1 MPIDMEEAMSVL
13 GRWRNEYGSILD
25 IRSQAPNGSLSG
37 IYTSDTGAS
46 GTYMM
51 NGWCPFDATG
61 TQNAPISVNIFWK
74 PTDSTVEDPSWN
86 WVSNM
91 TGALFYDAPTGV
103 PRLQLLHGM
112 VASTLFPA
120 VQVDR
125 PGVYTET
132 LGFDLLPDP
141 LARTRAPT
149 LRRGGRALKAATYTL
164 TNLDPGARVSSI
176 RLITENDGSAIGS
189 VTLPSELVS
198 GLGFVDPTPPANL
211 QSVAASCLSLRG
223 SPHALGFSGFIDVN
237 ANVATLDLFESS
249 EVTWPNKYTA
259 TTVSQERFSVS
270 VSRTTYP
277 KP

>member
-1 MPIDMEEAMSVL
+1 MSVL

-25 IRSQAPNGSLSG
+25 IQSQGPDGSLSG

-51 NGWCPFDATG
+51 NGWCPFEATS
-61 TQNAPISVNIFWK
+61 TQNAPISVNVYWK
-74 PTDSTVEDPSWN
+74 PTDSAAEDPSWN

-120 VQVDR
+120 VQVER

-132 LGFDLLPDP
+132 LGFDLLPD
-141 LARTRAPT
+141 LHARRRVST
-149 LRRGGRALKAATYTL
+149 LRRGGRSLKAARYTL
-164 TNLDPGARVSSI
+164 TNLDSTSRIQRIVLLTQS
-176 RLITENDGSAIGS
+176 DGSAIGHIVLGS
-189 VTLPSELVS
+189 QQLSI
-198 GLGFVDPTPPANL
+198 LGFVDPAAPANL
-211 QSVAASCLSLRG
+211 QSVAASCLQAAGDRNTF
-223 SPHALGFSGFIDVN
+223 GFGGFIDVN

-259 TTVSQERFSVS
+259 TTVSQERFSVAIG
-270 VSRTTYP
+270 RTTYP

>member
-1 MPIDMEEAMSVL
+1 MSIL

-25 IRSQAPNGSLSG
+25 IQSQAADGSLSG

-51 NGWCPFDATG
+51 NGWCPFDATSA
-61 TQNAPISVNIFWK
+61 QNGPISVNIFWK

-91 TGALFYDAPTGV
+91 TGALFYDPPTGA

-132 LGFDLLPDP
+132 LGFDLLPDVQ
-141 LARTRAPT
+141 LRRRSST

-164 TNLDPGARVSSI
+164 TNLDPSARVSSI
-176 RLITENDGSAIGS
+176 RLITENDGSAIGN
-189 VTLPSELVS
+189 VVLPGEVS
-198 GLGFVDPTPPANL
+198 NGLGFVDPAPPANL
-211 QSVAASCLSLRG
+211 QSVSASCLSVWG
-223 SPHALGFSGFIDVN
+223 APHALGFSGFIDLN
-237 ANVATLDLFESS
+237 SNTAALDLFESS
-249 EVTWPNKYTA
+249 AVTWPNKYTA

>member
-1 MPIDMEEAMSVL
+1 MSVL

-25 IRSQAPNGSLSG
+25 IQSQAPNGALSG

-46 GTYMM
+46 GTYLM
-51 NGWCPFDATG
+51 NGWCPFEAAS
-61 TQNAPISVNIFWK
+61 TQNGPISVNVFWK
-74 PTDSTVEDPSWN
+74 PTDSTAEDPSWN

-141 LARTRAPT
+141 QNRSRAPT
-149 LRRGGRALKAATYTL
+149 LLRGGRAHKAATYTL
-164 TNLDPGARVSSI
+164 TNLDSTARVSQI
-176 RLITENDGSAIGS
+176 RLLTQNDGSAIGNIE
-189 VTLPSELVS
+189 LPSELAS
-198 GLGFVDPTPPANL
+198 AQGFVDPAPTGNL
-211 QSVAASCLSLRG
+211 QSVSASCLSLPG
-223 SPHALGFSGFIDVN
+223 KPHALGFGGFIDLSSNTAV
-237 ANVATLDLFESS
+237 LDFFESS

-259 TTVSQERFSVS
+259 TTVNQERFSVT